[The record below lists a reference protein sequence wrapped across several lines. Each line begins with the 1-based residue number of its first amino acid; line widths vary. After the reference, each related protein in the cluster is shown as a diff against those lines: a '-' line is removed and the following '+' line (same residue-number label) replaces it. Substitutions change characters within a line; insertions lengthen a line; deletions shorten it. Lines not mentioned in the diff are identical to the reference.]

1 MKEKVK
7 TVAIIMLLII
17 SLILIVACHNSM
29 RSVIL
34 PGHNVDQE
42 QTAATIAD
50 SMTIDLYSLQLTR

>member
-1 MKEKVK
+1 MKEKLK

-17 SLILIVACHNSM
+17 SLILIVACRNSM

-34 PGHNVDQE
+34 PGHNMDQE

-50 SMTIDLYSLQLTR
+50 SMTSDQYPLPLTR